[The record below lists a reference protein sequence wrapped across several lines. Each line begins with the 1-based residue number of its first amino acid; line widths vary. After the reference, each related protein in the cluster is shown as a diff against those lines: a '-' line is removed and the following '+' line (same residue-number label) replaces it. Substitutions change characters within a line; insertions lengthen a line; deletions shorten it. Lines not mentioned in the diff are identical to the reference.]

1 MGGLQRNCLPVLKLS
16 RGMKRLSGE
25 LNIHVDT
32 KRKDEFGF
40 LIQSFNKMAVVQKHL
55 IEDHYE
61 RTAINDDRVEVS
73 AIPDQPAFSI
83 QYPRFDLLDGQN
95 YDADE
100 ISEMVMNLSKFF
112 G

>member
-1 MGGLQRNCLPVLKLS
+1 MGGLQRNCLPCVKLS
-16 RGMKRLSGE
+16 RGMKRLSSGE

-61 RTAINDDRVEVS
+61 QQLRLTTTELKFLQSQINPHFLYNTLDSIYWTAKTTMRMRS
-73 AIPDQPAFSI
+73 A
-83 QYPRFDLLDGQN
+83 RW
-95 YDADE
+95 
-100 ISEMVMNLSKFF
+100 
-112 G
+112 

>member
-1 MGGLQRNCLPVLKLS
+1 MSGG
-16 RGMKRLSGE
+16 
-25 LNIHVDT
+25 
-32 KRKDEFGF
+32 
-40 LIQSFNKMAVVQKHL
+40 
-55 IEDHYE
+55 
-61 RTAINDDRVEVS
+61 AINDDRVEVS